1 MAVDH
6 VLISRSPGETRV
18 ALMSQG
24 RLVEL
29 VVARKGSES
38 ITGNIYLG
46 RVEAVKKGIEAAFVD
61 FGGDRAGFLALPET
75 RPVDRPPGGSGD
87 AGDSKDTIGDY
98 LGEGDAVLVQVMRDP
113 AEDKGAKLTTH
124 INLAGVNLVFRPGQP
139 GVNISRRIEDE
150 ERRRRLTGTIEA
162 LGVEQGGFIVR
173 TAAVDAD
180 DEELEKEA
188 QGLMDGWAEIRHL
201 RANAK
206 APKLMRAQP
215 GPAVRALRDL
225 GPQGIEKVIADDADA
240 LGEVRNFCEAEMP
253 ALLPLI
259 DSHKGKKELFDAFG
273 AEEQIDRALSPVVGL
288 PGGGSLIISQ
298 TPALTAIDVNSG
310 GAGTG
315 AGGSKEQT
323 ALMVDKEAAAEI
335 ARQIRLRNISGLIA
349 VDFVP
354 VRDSGH
360 KHDVLDALRTAVA
373 ADPQGPHV
381 IGYTRLGLVE
391 MTRRRHGLSLQ
402 EIFSG
407 GWGETASGPR
417 KSPLTQA
424 LEALRGALSQGR
436 GAAAKGLV
444 LKVTPAVADAF
455 RGPAAAALKEAEEKL
470 GLAIKPVPDQT
481 FADGRYDVVCE

>member
-6 VLISRSPGETRV
+6 VLINKSPGEIRV

-24 RLVEL
+24 RLIEL
-29 VVARKGSES
+29 VVARKGRES
-38 ITGNIYLG
+38 IAGNIYLS
-46 RVEAVKKGIEAAFVD
+46 RVQAVKKGIEAAFVD
-61 FGGDRAGFLALPET
+61 IGEERAGFLALPEA
-75 RPVDRPPGGSGD
+75 RPVDRTGE
-87 AGDSKDTIGDY
+87 AGESKDTIGDY

-139 GVNISRRIEDE
+139 GVTISRRIEDE
-150 ERRRRLTGTIEA
+150 TQRRRLTGTIEA
-162 LGVEQGGFIVR
+162 LGVEEGGFIVR
-173 TAAVDAD
+173 TAAVDAGD
-180 DEELEKEA
+180 GDIQREA
-188 QGLMDGWAEIRHL
+188 RGLMDGWAEIRHQ

-206 APKLMRAQP
+206 APTLMRAEP

-225 GPQGIEKVIADDADA
+225 GFRGIEKVIADDADA
-240 LGEVRNFCEAEMP
+240 LSEVRGFCEAEMP
-253 ALLPLI
+253 ALLPCLEA
-259 DSHKGKKELFDAFG
+259 HKGKKGLFDAFG

-288 PGGGSLIISQ
+288 TGGGSLIISQ

-315 AGGSKEQT
+315 GSKEQT

-335 ARQIRLRNISGLIA
+335 AREIRLRNISGLIV

-354 VRDSGH
+354 VRESAH
-360 KHDVLDALRTAVA
+360 KRAVLDALIAAVA

-381 IGYTRLGLVE
+381 VGYTRMGLVE
-391 MTRRRHGLSLQ
+391 MMRRKQGLSLG
-402 EIFSG
+402 EIFAG
-407 GWGETASGPR
+407 GGGAWTGLAATGPQ

-424 LEALRGALSQGR
+424 LEALRGALRDGQGV
-436 GAAAKGLV
+436 AAKGLV
-444 LKVTPAVADAF
+444 LKVTPAAADAF
-455 RGPAAAALKEAEEKL
+455 KGPAAAALKEAEEKL
-470 GLAIKPVPDQT
+470 GLAIKPVADQT